1 MLGFAWTHGYGLLLA
16 ISGGIITIGGAV
28 AVASGGAKWLLQQI
42 RPSKPL
48 VSFGHPS
55 EQVIPLFSWGDDPG
69 FDQRYEHMRLSS
81 LEVSYLVENKDDVA
95 LRELT
100 TGIRTRDGA
109 HEITFDEHYV
119 QILPA
124 GETTEV
130 TNVTVTAEL
139 HEGMTEENRA
149 ENFIYWAG
157 FERAG
162 KRWEASYDPRT
173 RALSYRRLRR

>member
-16 ISGGIITIGGAV
+16 IAGGIITIGGAI

-42 RPSKPL
+42 HPTKPL

-55 EQVIPLFSWGDDPG
+55 EQSIPLVSWGDDPY
-69 FDQRYEHMRLSS
+69 FQESYEGMRLSR

-100 TGIRTRDGA
+100 TGIRTRDSA
-109 HEITFDEHYV
+109 NEITFAEHYV
-119 QILPA
+119 QILTA
-124 GETTEV
+124 GDTTEV
-130 TNVTVTAEL
+130 TNVTIPVEL
-139 HEGMTEENRA
+139 HEGMTDENRA
-149 ENFIYWAG
+149 ENFIYWAS

-162 KRWEASYDPRT
+162 KRWKASYDPRT
-173 RALSYRRLRR
+173 RALSYRRLRH